1 MAYNMQELLKK
12 WAGEEVTV
20 EQAIGQL
27 LLTVEAQGKALE
39 DLTKRVRALETA
51 ARHAASPDRLPTGN
65 PLGASAVAA

>member
-12 WAGEEVTV
+12 WAGEEISV

-39 DLTKRVRALETA
+39 DLTKRVRTLETA
-51 ARHAASPDRLPTGN
+51 ARHDRTPVH
-65 PLGASAVAA
+65 PSAVAA